1 MHHQAPQKRK
11 GSGLVSVGMAVLEIA
26 KLLAPLE
33 GDAPA
38 GPNLEYD
45 PAFAALEKAA
55 AGKAEQVIGGATS
68 AAEPPDWNVVLTAAL
83 ELLAR
88 TKDLRIAVHATR
100 ALLYRHGVLAFT
112 EGIALVRGLLEA
124 HWALVHPQLDPDDD
138 NDPTMRITA
147 LSALAAPALLLSLRG
162 SALVESRALGPVSFA
177 DLHPASGAPDAA
189 RIAGAFEAAELSA
202 IEAMAAALATAAAN
216 LRGIDAVF
224 ETQTGDRGPDF
235 APLLDYFN
243 KGHLALAQRISS
255 LKPAAEAEAGA
266 AETPGAKP
274 AAAAPPPRGLSGDIL
289 TREDV
294 VKALDKI
301 CEYYA
306 RHEPASPV
314 PLMAQ
319 RCKKLVTMSFF
330 EILAEVA
337 PDSVKQAQIVVGKGD
352 GK

>member
-1 MHHQAPQKRK
+1 
-11 GSGLVSVGMAVLEIA
+11 MAILEIG
-26 KLLAPLE
+26 KLLAPIA

-55 AGKAEQVIGGATS
+55 AGKAEQLIGDTATP
-68 AAEPPDWNVVLTAAL
+68 AEPPDWNLVLNSAL
-83 ELLAR
+83 ELLER
-88 TKDLRIAVHATR
+88 TKDLRVAVLAAR
-100 ALLYRHGVLAFT
+100 ALLYRNGVAAFT
-112 EGIALVRGLLEA
+112 EGVALLRGLVEQ
-124 HWALVHPQLDPDDD
+124 HWAVVHPQLDPEDN

-147 LSALAAPALLLSLRG
+147 LAALATPSLLLALRS
-162 SALVESRALGPVSFA
+162 SALVDSRALGPVSLA
-177 DLHPASGAPDAA
+177 DLFPAAGAPDSA
-189 RIAGAFEAAELSA
+189 RIAGAFETADLAT
-202 IEAMAAALATAAAN
+202 IEVTAGAFAAAAAD
-216 LRGIDAVF
+216 LRAIDAAF

-235 APLLDYFN
+235 AALLDYFN
-243 KGHLALAQRISS
+243 KGHLALSQRIAA
-255 LKPAAEAEAGA
+255 LKPAPSP
-266 AETPGAKP
+266 ETATTTDGG

-337 PDSVKQAQIVVGKGD
+337 PESIKQAQLVVGKGD
-352 GK
+352 AP

>member
-1 MHHQAPQKRK
+1 M
-11 GSGLVSVGMAVLEIA
+11 EIA
-26 KLLAPLE
+26 KLLAPIT
-33 GDAPA
+33 GDASA

-55 AGKAEQVIGGATS
+55 AGKPEQVIGGTTT
-68 AAEPPDWNVVLTAAL
+68 AAEPPEWNQVLQGAL
-83 ELLAR
+83 ELLGR
-88 TKDLRIAVHATR
+88 TKDLRVGVLAAR
-100 ALLYRHGVLAFT
+100 ALLYRHGVVAFT
-112 EGIALVRGLLEA
+112 EGIALVRGLVEQ
-124 HWALVHPQLDPDDD
+124 HWANVHPQLDPEDN

-147 LSALAAPALLLSLRG
+147 LSALASPTQMLALRAA
-162 SALVESRALGPVSFA
+162 ALVDSRALGPVSMA
-177 DLHPASGAPDAA
+177 DLFPTTGAADAA
-189 RIAGAFEAAELSA
+189 RISGAFEAAELAA
-202 IEAMAAALATAAAN
+202 IEATSAALAAAASD
-216 LRGIDAVF
+216 LRAIDTVF

-235 APLLDYFN
+235 AVLLDYFN
-243 KGHLALAQRISS
+243 KGHLALTQRLAL
-255 LKPAAEAEAGA
+255 LKPATTPEGGAGA
-266 AETPGAKP
+266 EPAA

-306 RHEPASPV
+306 RSEPASPV

-330 EILAEVA
+330 EMLTEIA
-337 PDSVKQAQIVVGKGD
+337 PESVKQAQLVVGKGD

>member
-1 MHHQAPQKRK
+1 
-11 GSGLVSVGMAVLEIA
+11 MAILEIG
-26 KLLAPLE
+26 KLLAPIA

-55 AGKAEQVIGGATS
+55 AGKAEQVIGGTATP
-68 AAEPPDWNVVLTAAL
+68 AEPPDWNLVLNSAL
-83 ELLAR
+83 ELLER
-88 TKDLRIAVHATR
+88 TKDLRVAVLAAR
-100 ALLYRHGVLAFT
+100 ALLYRNGVVAFT
-112 EGIALVRGLLEA
+112 DGVALLRGLVEQ
-124 HWALVHPQLDPDDD
+124 HWALVHPQLDPEDN

-147 LSALAAPALLLSLRG
+147 LAALATPSLLLALRS
-162 SALVESRALGPVSFA
+162 SALVDSRALGPVSLA
-177 DLHPASGAPDAA
+177 DLFPAAGAPDSA
-189 RIAGAFEAAELSA
+189 RIAGAFEAADLAA
-202 IEAMAAALATAAAN
+202 IEATAGAFAAAAAD
-216 LRGIDAVF
+216 LRAIDAAF

-235 APLLDYFN
+235 AALLDYFN
-243 KGHLALAQRISS
+243 KGHLALSQRIAA
-255 LKPAAEAEAGA
+255 LKPAPSPEAVGA
-266 AETPGAKP
+266 ADAAGGPAV
-274 AAAAPPPRGLSGDIL
+274 AAAPPRGLSGDIL

-337 PDSVKQAQIVVGKGD
+337 PESIKQAQLVVGKGD
-352 GK
+352 AP